1 MSCMAAGMCGCL
13 ASVNALR
20 MAVVSSASVVPVYS
34 LAKWSA
40 RSLAVHARG
49 ILGAGPCM
57 IRRCLVLM
65 QSMAMGCELRRAGG
79 WMLICD
85 VSSCAPSLSSAI
97 TSWVNSWHLAFRR
110 ALIPPLSHDGAS
122 LVFVCLTFRTM
133 LSVAFVG
140 GSSASHTSEDGLS
153 LHVSASLVYVCW
165 HLLGWLSLLGAH
177 CRRYDSS
184 WHFYHTSWSWC
195 AWWLGVFSASCQACG
210 ITCSIIRYMATS
222 FAISGWRA

>member
-1 MSCMAAGMCGCL
+1 
-13 ASVNALR
+13 
-20 MAVVSSASVVPVYS
+20 
-34 LAKWSA
+34 
-40 RSLAVHARG
+40 
-49 ILGAGPCM
+49 M

-184 WHFYHTSWSWC
+184 WHLYHTSWSWC
-195 AWWLGVFSASCQACG
+195 AWWLGDFSASCQARG
-210 ITCSIIRYMATS
+210 ITCSIVRYIATS
-222 FAISGWRA
+222 FAIPGWRAWNSVAVSILLPLRVSTSSIVVTLCWAHRTAFCSVLMFARAEIGDAST